1 MFLLQPEV
9 GWEDKQNWCYQVD
22 VVCFIMPSENE
33 NNNNNNSD
41 NINLI
46 VPLVVM
52 SYLLSTILAAQGVIG
67 FSRIRNSEIFYSY
80 F

>member
-33 NNNNNNSD
+33 NNNNNSD
-41 NINLI
+41 NINSI

-52 SYLLSTILAAQGVIG
+52 SYLLSTILAVQEVIG
-67 FSRIRNSEIFYSY
+67 FSRIRNAETF
-80 F
+80 